1 MAGAEAGPFNLEVN
15 TMNAISRP
23 SDLLAPHNIWD
34 LYRADTP
41 LFLATPAHTLLAADA
56 AEAIPHADEPLA
68 ERVTTALRRAQA
80 QGHAGAAVVGAVPF
94 DADAPA
100 ALRVART
107 MLRAAPLGAPHAPAL
122 SGMRHATREVPPAN
136 VYADAVAQAVARIR
150 AGELDK
156 VVLARTL
163 EVVGERPVEIAPL
176 VARLAARNPHGY
188 TFSVDLGAGRTLL
201 GASPELLVNRF
212 GGVVRANPLAGSAP
226 RSRDPVED
234 RRRAEALLDSAKDLD
249 EHRVV
254 VEAVRDSLAPFCRH
268 LDVPSRPSLIHT
280 ETMWH
285 LSTEVR
291 GETEADALTLA
302 LALHPTPAVCG
313 APRAAAR
320 ACIRDAEPFDRGFY
334 AGMLGWVDVRGDG
347 EWVVTIRCAEAFDR
361 TLRLYAGAGVVAEST
376 PDGERAET
384 AAKFRTML
392 DALGIRRDAASGGE
406 REAA

>member
-1 MAGAEAGPFNLEVN
+1 
-15 TMNAISRP
+15 MNGISRL
-23 SDLLAPHNIWD
+23 SELLVPHNVWEI
-34 LYRADTP
+34 YRTDTP
-41 LFLATPAHTLLAADA
+41 LFLATPMHTLLAGDVADT
-56 AEAIPHADEPLA
+56 IPHADAPLA
-68 ERVTTALRRAQA
+68 ARVNDALRRAWA
-80 QGHAGAAVVGAVPF
+80 DGHAGAAVVGAVPF
-94 DADAPA
+94 DVDAPA

-107 MLRAAPLGAPHAPAL
+107 MLRAGPLGAQRVPAPA
-122 SGMRHATREVPPAN
+122 SMRYSTREVPSAD
-136 VYADAVAQAVARIR
+136 VYADAVAWAVARIR

-163 EVVGERPVEIAPL
+163 EATGETPVDVASL
-176 VARLAARNPHGY
+176 VARLASCNPHGY

-201 GASPELLVNRF
+201 GASPELLVSRF

-226 RSRDPVED
+226 RSRDPAED
-234 RRRAEALLDSAKDLD
+234 RRRAQALLASVKDLD

-254 VEAVRDSLAPFCRH
+254 VEAVRDSLAPLCRR
-268 LDVPSRPSLIHT
+268 LEVPACPTLVHT
-280 ETMWH
+280 ESMWH

-320 ACIRDAEPFDRGFY
+320 DCIRDAEPFDRGFY
-334 AGMLGWVDVRGDG
+334 AGMLGWVDAQGDG

-361 TLRLYAGAGVVAEST
+361 TLRLYAGAGVVGEST

-392 DALGIRRDAASGGE
+392 DALGIDRDAASGAA

>member
-1 MAGAEAGPFNLEVN
+1 
-15 TMNAISRP
+15 MNAISRP
-23 SDLLAPHNIWD
+23 SDLLAPQNIWD
-34 LYRADTP
+34 LYRADAA
-41 LFLATPAHTLLAADA
+41 LFLATPAHTLLAADP
-56 AEAIPHADEPLA
+56 AEAIPHADTPLA
-68 ERVTTALRRAQA
+68 ARVAQALRRAQA

-100 ALRVART
+100 ALRVAHT
-107 MLRAAPLGAPHAPAL
+107 MLRAAPRATPRVPEPT
-122 SGMRHATREVPPAN
+122 GMRYATREVPAADA
-136 VYADAVAQAVARIR
+136 YADAVAHAVARIR
-150 AGELDK
+150 ANELDK

-163 EVVGERPVEIAPL
+163 EVDGEQPVEVAPL
-176 VARLAARNPHGY
+176 VARLAAGNPHGY
-188 TFSVDLGAGRTLL
+188 TFSVDLGTGRTLL

-212 GGVVRANPLAGSAP
+212 GGIVRANPLAGSAP

-234 RRRAEALLDSAKDLD
+234 RRRAEALMDSAKDLD

-254 VEAVRDSLAPFCRH
+254 VEAVRDSLAPYCRR
-268 LDVPSRPSLIHT
+268 LDVPARPSLMHT

-291 GETEADALTLA
+291 GETGADALTLA

-313 APRAAAR
+313 APRDAAR
-320 ACIRDAEPFDRGFY
+320 ACIRAAEPFDREFY
-334 AGMLGWVDVRGDG
+334 AGMLGWVDARGDG
-347 EWVVTIRCAEAFDR
+347 EWIVTIRCAQAFDR

-392 DALGIRRDAASGGE
+392 DALGIRHDAASGGA

>member
-1 MAGAEAGPFNLEVN
+1 
-15 TMNAISRP
+15 MNAISRP
-23 SDLLAPHNIWD
+23 DELLVPHSVWD
-34 LYRADTP
+34 VYRADTP
-41 LFLATPAHTLLAADA
+41 LFLATPAHTLLVCDA
-56 AEAIPHADEPLA
+56 AEAIPHADAPLA
-68 ERVTTALRRAQA
+68 ARVNDALHRARA
-80 QGHAGAAVVGAVPF
+80 DGHAGAAVVGAVPF
-94 DADAPA
+94 DVDAPA
-100 ALRVART
+100 VLRVART
-107 MLRAAPLGAPHAPAL
+107 MLRARPLGAQRAAMPA
-122 SGMRHATREVPPAN
+122 GTRYATREVPSADA
-136 VYADAVAQAVARIR
+136 YADAVAQAVARIR

-163 EVVGERPVEIAPL
+163 EATGDAPVDVAAL
-176 VARLAARNPHGY
+176 VARLASCNPHGY

-212 GGVVRANPLAGSAP
+212 GSVVRANPLAGSAP

-234 RRRAEALLDSAKDLD
+234 RRRAQALLASAKDLD

-254 VEAVRDSLAPFCRH
+254 VEAVRGNLAPLCRR
-268 LDVPSRPSLIHT
+268 LDVPARPSLVHT

-285 LSTEVR
+285 LSTEVC
-291 GETEADALTLA
+291 GETDADALTLA

-320 ACIRDAEPFDRGFY
+320 DCIRDAEPFDRGFY
-334 AGMLGWVDVRGDG
+334 AGMLGWVDARGDG

-361 TLRLYAGAGVVAEST
+361 TLRLYAGAGVVGEST

-392 DALGIRRDAASGGE
+392 DALGIDRDAATGAA
-406 REAA
+406 REFA

>member
-1 MAGAEAGPFNLEVN
+1 
-15 TMNAISRP
+15 MNAISHP
-23 SDLLAPHNIWD
+23 SSLLVPHNIWD
-34 LYRADTP
+34 LYRADAA
-41 LFLATPAHTLLAADA
+41 LFLATPAHTLLAADP
-56 AEAIPHADEPLA
+56 AEAIPHADTPLA
-68 ERVTTALRRAQA
+68 TRVAEALRRAQA
-80 QGHAGAAVVGAVPF
+80 NGYDGAAVVGAVPF
-94 DADAPA
+94 DADTPA
-100 ALRVART
+100 ALRVAHT
-107 MLRAAPLGAPHAPAL
+107 MLRAAPSGVPRVPEP
-122 SGMRHATREVPPAN
+122 SGMRYATREVPAADA
-136 VYADAVAQAVARIR
+136 YGDAVAHAVARIR

-163 EVVGERPVEIAPL
+163 EVDGEQPVDVAPL

-226 RSRDPVED
+226 RSLDPVED

-254 VEAVRDSLAPFCRH
+254 VEAVRDSLAPFCSH
-268 LDVPSRPSLIHT
+268 LDVPARPSLMHT

-291 GETEADALTLA
+291 GETQADALTLA

-313 APRAAAR
+313 APRDAAR
-320 ACIRDAEPFDRGFY
+320 ACIRAAEPFDRGFY
-334 AGMLGWVDVRGDG
+334 AGMLGWVDTRGDG
-347 EWVVTIRCAEAFDR
+347 EWIVTIRCAQAFDR

-376 PDGERAET
+376 PDGERVET

-392 DALGIRRDAASGGE
+392 DALGIRHDSASGGA

>member
-1 MAGAEAGPFNLEVN
+1 
-15 TMNAISRP
+15 MNMVSRP
-23 SDLLAPHNIWD
+23 STLLAPRNIWE
-34 LYRADTP
+34 LYRPDTP
-41 LFLATPAHTLLAADA
+41 LLLATPDHALLAADA
-56 AEAIPHADEPLA
+56 AQAVPHGDAPLA
-68 ERVTTALRRAQA
+68 ARVAQALRDARASGYA
-80 QGHAGAAVVGAVPF
+80 DAAVVGAVPF
-94 DADAPA
+94 DVDAPA

-107 MLRAAPLGAPHAPAL
+107 LLRAGPLGSPRAPDLA
-122 SGMRHATREVPPAN
+122 STRYATRAVPSADR
-136 VYADAVAQAVARIR
+136 YADAVAQAVARIR

-163 EVVGERPVEIAPL
+163 ELTGERPVDVAPL

-212 GGVVRANPLAGSAP
+212 GGIVRANPLAGSAP
-226 RSRDPVED
+226 RSPDPVED
-234 RRRAEALLDSAKDLD
+234 RRRADALLASVKDLD

-254 VEAVRDSLAPFCRH
+254 VEAVRDSLAPLCGR
-268 LDVPSRPSLIHT
+268 LDVPARPSLIHT

-291 GETEADALTLA
+291 GETDADALALA

-334 AGMLGWVDVRGDG
+334 AGMLGWVDTHGDG
-347 EWVVTIRCAEAFDR
+347 EWVVTIRCAEARDR
-361 TLRLYAGAGVVAEST
+361 TLRLYAGAGVVGEST

-392 DALGIRRDAASGGE
+392 DALGVSRDVAADALTE
-406 REAA
+406 RA

>member
-1 MAGAEAGPFNLEVN
+1 M
-15 TMNAISRP
+15 
-23 SDLLAPHNIWD
+23 
-34 LYRADTP
+34 
-41 LFLATPAHTLLAADA
+41 TPAHALLAADP
-56 AEAIPHADEPLA
+56 AEAIPHADTPLVTRVA
-68 ERVTTALRRAQA
+68 EALRRAQA
-80 QGHAGAAVVGAVPF
+80 NGYAGAAVVGAVPF
-94 DADAPA
+94 DADTPT
-100 ALRVART
+100 ALRVAHT
-107 MLRAAPLGAPHAPAL
+107 MLRAAPSGVPRVPDPA
-122 SGMRHATREVPPAN
+122 GMRYATREVPAADA
-136 VYADAVAQAVARIR
+136 YGDAVAHAVARIR

-163 EVVGERPVEIAPL
+163 EVDGEQPVDVAPL

-188 TFSVDLGAGRTLL
+188 TFSVDLGAGGTLL

-226 RSRDPVED
+226 RSLDPVED

-254 VEAVRDSLAPFCRH
+254 VEAVRDSLAPFCSH
-268 LDVPSRPSLIHT
+268 LDVPVRPSLMHT

-291 GETEADALTLA
+291 GETQADALTLA

-313 APRAAAR
+313 APRDAAR
-320 ACIRDAEPFDRGFY
+320 ACIRAAEPFDRGFY
-334 AGMLGWVDVRGDG
+334 AGMLGWVDTHGDG
-347 EWVVTIRCAEAFDR
+347 EWIVTIRCAQAFDR

-392 DALGIRRDAASGGE
+392 DALGIGRDAAQGGA

>member
-1 MAGAEAGPFNLEVN
+1 
-15 TMNAISRP
+15 MNAISHP
-23 SDLLAPHNIWD
+23 SSLLVPHNIWD
-34 LYRADTP
+34 LYRADAA
-41 LFLATPAHTLLAADA
+41 LFLATPGHTLLAADP
-56 AEAIPHADEPLA
+56 AEAIPHADTPLA
-68 ERVTTALRRAQA
+68 TRVAEALRRAQA
-80 QGHAGAAVVGAVPF
+80 NGYTGAVVVGAVPF
-94 DADAPA
+94 DADTPA
-100 ALRVART
+100 ALRVAHT
-107 MLRAAPLGAPHAPAL
+107 MLRAAPSGVPRVPEP
-122 SGMRHATREVPPAN
+122 SGMRYATREVPAADA
-136 VYADAVAQAVARIR
+136 YGDAVAHAVARIR

-163 EVVGERPVEIAPL
+163 EVDGEQPVDVAPL

-188 TFSVDLGAGRTLL
+188 TFSVDLGAGCTLL

-212 GGVVRANPLAGSAP
+212 GGIVRANPLAGSAP

-234 RRRAEALLDSAKDLD
+234 RRRAEALLDSTKDLD

-254 VEAVRDSLAPFCRH
+254 VEAVRDSLAPFCSH
-268 LDVPSRPSLIHT
+268 LDVPARPSLMHT

-291 GETEADALTLA
+291 GETQADALTLA

-313 APRAAAR
+313 APRDAAR
-320 ACIRDAEPFDRGFY
+320 ACIRAAEPFDRGFY
-334 AGMLGWVDVRGDG
+334 AGMLGWVDTRGDG
-347 EWVVTIRCAEAFDR
+347 EWIVTIRCAQAFDR

-392 DALGIRRDAASGGE
+392 DALGIRHDAASGGA

>member
-1 MAGAEAGPFNLEVN
+1 M
-15 TMNAISRP
+15 
-23 SDLLAPHNIWD
+23 
-34 LYRADTP
+34 
-41 LFLATPAHTLLAADA
+41 FLATPAHTLLAADP
-56 AEAIPHADEPLA
+56 AEAIPHAHTPLA
-68 ERVTTALRRAQA
+68 TRVAEALRRAQA
-80 QGHAGAAVVGAVPF
+80 NGYAGAAVVGAVPF
-94 DADAPA
+94 DADTPA
-100 ALRVART
+100 ALRVAHT
-107 MLRAAPLGAPHAPAL
+107 MLRAAPSGVPRVPEP
-122 SGMRHATREVPPAN
+122 SGMRYATREVPAADA
-136 VYADAVAQAVARIR
+136 YGDAVAHAVARIR

-163 EVVGERPVEIAPL
+163 EVDGEQSVDVAPL

-188 TFSVDLGAGRTLL
+188 TFSVDLGAGCTLL

-226 RSRDPVED
+226 RSADPVED

-254 VEAVRDSLAPFCRH
+254 VEAVRDSLAPFCSH
-268 LDVPSRPSLIHT
+268 LDVPARPSLMHT

-291 GETEADALTLA
+291 GETQADALTLA

-313 APRAAAR
+313 APRDAAR
-320 ACIRDAEPFDRGFY
+320 ACIRAAEPFDRGFY
-334 AGMLGWVDVRGDG
+334 AGMLGWVDTRGDG
-347 EWVVTIRCAEAFDR
+347 EWIVTIRCAQAFDR

-392 DALGIRRDAASGGE
+392 DALGIRHDAASGGA